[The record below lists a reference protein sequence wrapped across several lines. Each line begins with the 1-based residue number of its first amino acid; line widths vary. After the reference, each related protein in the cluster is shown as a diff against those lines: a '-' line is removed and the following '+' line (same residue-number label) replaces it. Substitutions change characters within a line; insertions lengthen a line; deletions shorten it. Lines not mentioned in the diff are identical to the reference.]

1 MASCRMSSRDGPARL
16 VCGWPSARP
25 PDALFPRLFGSDER
39 DEFLAGLDVL
49 VLALP
54 LTPQTRCFLDERALG
69 VLPERAVVINVSRGG
84 LVDERALARALA
96 AGRIRAAVLDTFVE
110 EPLPQDSPL
119 WTLPNVTISP
129 HNAGAVHAAEVGA
142 ICARNLERFSRGELP
157 EPLVDLSRGY

>member
-1 MASCRMSSRDGPARL
+1 MNVRGLCRE
-16 VCGWPSARP
+16 PSARA
-25 PDALFPRLFGSDER
+25 PDALFPRIYASDRR

-54 LTPQTRCFLDERALG
+54 LTPHTRCFLDERALAA
-69 VLPERAVVINVSRGG
+69 LPASAVVINVSRGG
-84 LVDERALARALA
+84 LVDEPALVRALA
-96 AGRIRAAVLDTFVE
+96 AGRIRGAVLDTFAE
-110 EPLPQDSPL
+110 EPLPRDSPL